1 MLSSGNIVSPITYS
15 TLYEVYPTPGSPLRE
30 ILLIVSSC
38 CNFPLSI
45 VVFYKKFDFGLD
57 PQIPGAK
64 RGSCLACGR
73 SEARSALIRVI
84 RKSVVTFFTFLYFF
98 LIFRLF
104 KGKKGKKR

>member
-1 MLSSGNIVSPITYS
+1 MLSSGNIVSPIMYS

-64 RGSCLACGR
+64 RGSCLVLIYPLEMTRLG
-73 SEARSALIRVI
+73 ALLVEN
-84 RKSVVTFFTFLYFF
+84 V
-98 LIFRLF
+98 
-104 KGKKGKKR
+104 

>member
-1 MLSSGNIVSPITYS
+1 MLSSGNIVSPIMYS

-64 RGSCLACGR
+64 RGSCLVCTQNGVLM
-73 SEARSALIRVI
+73 SLSAER
-84 RKSVVTFFTFLYFF
+84 
-98 LIFRLF
+98 
-104 KGKKGKKR
+104 